1 MNYLAIDTSGEY
13 LTVIAK
19 HGERT
24 ERVFRPDCLAK
35 HSVVLMDEID
45 GVLSR
50 AQMTA
55 AECDF
60 FAVVVG
66 PGSFTG
72 IRIGIATVKGLAF
85 AAGKQVLPVTSL
97 DGIAYSVEDAPVLA
111 LVDAGHGA
119 VYACAY
125 EKDKSVAVPPAYRT
139 GEEASE
145 LANTFLPYAHKAL
158 SFGGK
163 EAKIADV
170 CLGLERAVE
179 AKKDALAD
187 AAELAA
193 LYLRKSS
200 AEEMRK

>member
-1 MNYLAIDTSGEY
+1 M
-13 LTVIAK
+13 
-19 HGERT
+19 
-24 ERVFRPDCLAK
+24 
-35 HSVVLMDEID
+35 
-45 GVLSR
+45 
-50 AQMTA
+50 
-55 AECDF
+55 
-60 FAVVVG
+60 
-66 PGSFTG
+66 
-72 IRIGIATVKGLAF
+72 
-85 AAGKQVLPVTSL
+85 
-97 DGIAYSVEDAPVLA
+97 LA

-119 VYACAY
+119 VYACVY
-125 EKDKSVAVPPAYRT
+125 EKDKAVAVPPAYRT
-139 GEEASE
+139 AEAAE

-163 EAKIADV
+163 EATVADV

>member
-35 HSVVLMDEID
+35 HSVVLMEEID
-45 GVLSR
+45 GALSR

-85 AAGKQVLPVTSL
+85 AAGKQVR
-97 DGIAYSVEDAPVLA
+97 
-111 LVDAGHGA
+111 
-119 VYACAY
+119 CAR
-125 EKDKSVAVPPAYRT
+125 ARPRGRGPRR
-139 GEEASE
+139 G
-145 LANTFLPYAHKAL
+145 
-158 SFGGK
+158 
-163 EAKIADV
+163 V
-170 CLGLERAVE
+170 CLRL
-179 AKKDALAD
+179 
-187 AAELAA
+187 
-193 LYLRKSS
+193 
-200 AEEMRK
+200 

>member
-97 DGIAYSVEDAPVLA
+97 DCIAYSVEDAPVLA

-139 GEEASE
+139 GEEAAE
-145 LANTFLPYAHKAL
+145 LAEKYAPYAEKQL
-158 SFGGK
+158 FFGGK
-163 EAKIADV
+163 EAAIADV

-187 AAELAA
+187 AAELTA

>member
-35 HSVVLMDEID
+35 HSVVLMEEID
-45 GVLSR
+45 GALSR

-97 DGIAYSVEDAPVLA
+97 DCIAYSVEDAPVLA

-125 EKDKSVAVPPAYRT
+125 EKDRSVAVPPAYRT
-139 GEEASE
+139 AEASE

-163 EAKIADV
+163 EAAVADV

-187 AAELAA
+187 AAELTA

>member
-1 MNYLAIDTSGEY
+1 MKFLAIDTSGKQ
-13 LTVIAK
+13 LNVVAVN
-19 HGERT
+19 GEREVVRART
-24 ERVFRPDCLAK
+24 DCAMQ
-35 HSVVLMDEID
+35 HSVLLMDEID
-45 GVLSR
+45 
-50 AQMTA
+50 A
-55 AECDF
+55 ALKEAELTPDGCDF
-60 FAVVVG
+60 FACVTG

-85 AAGKQVLPVTSL
+85 AAGKKVLPVTSL
-97 DGIAYSVEDAPVLA
+97 DCIAYSVEDAPVLA

-139 GEEASE
+139 AEATE
-145 LANTFLPYAHKAL
+145 LAEKYVPYAEKQL
-158 SFGGK
+158 FFGGK
-163 EAKIADV
+163 EAAVADV

>member
-19 HGERT
+19 HGERA

-35 HSVVLMDEID
+35 HSVVLMEEIE
-45 GVLSR
+45 GALAR
-50 AQMTA
+50 AGMTA
-55 AECDF
+55 GECDF

-72 IRIGIATVKGLAF
+72 IRIGIATVKGLCF
-85 AAGKQVLPVTSL
+85 ACDRPALAVTSL
-97 DGIAYSVEDAPVLA
+97 DCIAYSVEGRVLS

-125 EKDKSVAVPPAYRT
+125 EEDKSAALAPAYMT
-139 GEEASE
+139 GEEAAA
-145 LANTFLPYAHKAL
+145 LAGTFAPYAEKQL
-158 SFGGK
+158 FIGGK
-163 EAKIADV
+163 EAQRADV
-170 CLGLERAVE
+170 CLGLERAAE
-179 AKKDALAD
+179 TCAANAKP
-187 AAELAA
+187 AAQLAA

>member
-19 HGERT
+19 KGERA
-24 ERVFRPDCLAK
+24 ERVFLPDCLAK

-45 GVLSR
+45 GALSR
-50 AQMTA
+50 AGMTVND
-55 AECDF
+55 CDF

-72 IRIGIATVKGLAF
+72 IRIGIATVKGLCF
-85 AAGKQVLPVTSL
+85 AAGKKAVAVTSL
-97 DGIAYSVEDAPVLA
+97 DAIAYGVEGRALA

-125 EKDKSVAVPPAYRT
+125 NEDKSLVAPPSYYKAEEAKEKFEGFT
-139 GEEASE
+139 PFAEKELIFCGEEV
-145 LANTFLPYAHKAL
+145 KR
-158 SFGGK
+158 
-163 EAKIADV
+163 ADV
-170 CLGLERAVE
+170 LFGLERAVE
-179 AKKDALAD
+179 AKKGEMVSAN
-187 AAELAA
+187 ELQA

>member
-1 MNYLAIDTSGEY
+1 ME
-13 LTVIAK
+13 
-19 HGERT
+19 
-24 ERVFRPDCLAK
+24 
-35 HSVVLMDEID
+35 EID
-45 GVLSR
+45 GALSR

-97 DGIAYSVEDAPVLA
+97 DCIAYSVEDAPVLA

-163 EAKIADV
+163 TAKIADV

>member
-35 HSVVLMDEID
+35 HSVVLMEEID
-45 GVLSR
+45 GALSR
-50 AQMTA
+50 ARMTA

-85 AAGKQVLPVTSL
+85 ACAKPVLPVTSL
-97 DGIAYSVEDAPVLA
+97 DCIAYSVEDAPVLA

-119 VYACAY
+119 VYACGYDGGRRIA
-125 EKDKSVAVPPAYRT
+125 EEPAYRT
-139 GEEASE
+139 GEEAAR
-145 LANTFLPYAHKAL
+145 LAEAFVPYAEKPL

-163 EAKIADV
+163 EAKTADV

-179 AKKDALAD
+179 AKKDALVP
-187 AAELAA
+187 AARLAA
-193 LYLRKSS
+193 LYLRRSS
-200 AEEMRK
+200 AEEKRK

>member
-45 GVLSR
+45 GALSR

-85 AAGKQVLPVTSL
+85 AAGKKVLPVTSL
-97 DGIAYSVEDAPVLA
+97 DCIAYSIEDAPVLA

-139 GEEASE
+139 GEEAAE
-145 LANTFLPYAHKAL
+145 LAEKNAPYAEKQL
-158 SFGGK
+158 FFGGK
-163 EAKIADV
+163 EAAIADV

-187 AAELAA
+187 AAELTA

>member
-97 DGIAYSVEDAPVLA
+97 DCIAYSVEDAPVLA

-125 EKDKSVAVPPAYRT
+125 EKDKAVAVPPAYRT
-139 GEEASE
+139 AEAAE

-187 AAELAA
+187 ASELAA

>member
-19 HGERT
+19 HGEKT

-35 HSVVLMDEID
+35 HSVVLMEEID
-45 GVLSR
+45 GALSR
-50 AQMTA
+50 AQMSA

-97 DGIAYSVEDAPVLA
+97 DCIAYSVEDAPVLA

-139 GEEASE
+139 GEEAAE
-145 LANTFLPYAHKAL
+145 LAEKYAPYAEKQL
-158 SFGGK
+158 FFGGK
-163 EAKIADV
+163 EAAIADV

-187 AAELAA
+187 AAELTA

>member
-35 HSVVLMDEID
+35 HSVVLMEEID
-45 GVLSR
+45 GALSR

-85 AAGKQVLPVTSL
+85 AAGKKVLPVTSL
-97 DGIAYSVEDAPVLA
+97 DCIAYSVEDAPVLA

-125 EKDKSVAVPPAYRT
+125 EKDKSFAVPPAYRT
-139 GEEASE
+139 GEEAE
-145 LANTFLPYAHKAL
+145 LAEKYAPYAEKQL
-158 SFGGK
+158 FFGGK
-163 EAKIADV
+163 EAAIADV

-187 AAELAA
+187 AAELTA

>member
-97 DGIAYSVEDAPVLA
+97 DCIAYSVEDAPVLA

-139 GEEASE
+139 GEEAAE
-145 LANTFLPYAHKAL
+145 LAEKYVPYAEKQL
-158 SFGGK
+158 FFGGK
-163 EAKIADV
+163 EAAIADV

-187 AAELAA
+187 AAELTA

>member
-35 HSVVLMDEID
+35 HSVVLMEEID
-45 GVLSR
+45 GALSR

-85 AAGKQVLPVTSL
+85 AAGKKVLPLTSL
-97 DGIAYSVEDAPVLA
+97 DCIAYSIEDAPVLA

-139 GEEASE
+139 GEEAAE
-145 LANTFLPYAHKAL
+145 LAEKYAPYAEKQL
-158 SFGGK
+158 FFGGK
-163 EAKIADV
+163 EAAIADV

-187 AAELAA
+187 AAELTA

>member
-19 HGERT
+19 KGGRA
-24 ERVFRPDCLAK
+24 ERVFLPDCLAK

-45 GVLSR
+45 GALTR
-50 AQMTA
+50 AEMTLQD
-55 AECDF
+55 CDF
-60 FAVVVG
+60 LAVVVG

-72 IRIGIATVKGLAF
+72 IRIGIATVKGLCF
-85 AAGKQVLPVTSL
+85 AAGKQALPVTSL
-97 DGIAYSVEDAPVLA
+97 DAIAYSVEDAPVLA

-125 EKDKSVAVPPAYRT
+125 EKDKSPVAPPAYYKAEDAAKAFGSFKPLSEKPLLFC
-139 GEEASE
+139 GEEAG
-145 LANTFLPYAHKAL
+145 H
-158 SFGGK
+158 
-163 EAKIADV
+163 ADV
-170 CLGLERAVE
+170 LLGLERAVE
-179 AKKDALAD
+179 KRAGGLVEPH
-187 AAELAA
+187 ELQA

>member
-19 HGERT
+19 HGEKT

-60 FAVVVG
+60 IAVVVG
-66 PGSFTG
+66 PGRSRASASALRPSRPRLCRG
-72 IRIGIATVKGLAF
+72 EAGASRHLAR
-85 AAGKQVLPVTSL
+85 LHRN
-97 DGIAYSVEDAPVLA
+97 ISVEDAPVLA

-145 LANTFLPYAHKAL
+145 LANAFLPMPIRRFL
-158 SFGGK
+158 SAGRRRKLPTCAWGSS
-163 EAKIADV
+163 API
-170 CLGLERAVE
+170 E

>member
-45 GVLSR
+45 GALSR

-85 AAGKQVLPVTSL
+85 AAGKKVLPVTSL
-97 DGIAYSVEDAPVLA
+97 DCIAYSVEDAPVLA

-125 EKDKSVAVPPAYRT
+125 EKDKSVAVSPAYRT
-139 GEEASE
+139 AEASE

-163 EAKIADV
+163 EAAIADV